1 MKKFFRIAGS
11 LIVAVAAGLAAA
23 WWWYLSDDIVAGAA
37 MPGELV
43 RGTLVHD
50 GIERRWLV
58 YLPTTLADRPSIVLV
73 LHGSGGD
80 GDRIRRLTSHAFDR
94 QAERHGF
101 IAVYPDGF
109 ERHWN
114 DCRATAGYSAN
125 ARDIDDVG
133 FLGALVDAMRARWGA
148 DPSRLF
154 AAGLSNGGHMAY
166 RLGLEAPERVR
177 GIAAIAAS
185 LPVGANLDC
194 ARRGRPVPVMIVN
207 GTDDPVNPYGG
218 GLVDF
223 LGDTSRGSVLSATDT
238 AAYWAGLA
246 GLTDAPETLAMPDD
260 VPGDGS
266 TVSRTVWARDGVPSV
281 VLVTVAGGGHTIPH
295 PRSRLPRLLGRTN
308 HDVDAAAMICDFF
321 DRLSRPA
328 ISAAILNGQ
337 NGLATPRNATL
348 AIPTQ

>member
-1 MKKFFRIAGS
+1 MRKLFRIAGS
-11 LIVAVAAGLAAA
+11 LAVVVAAGLLTA
-23 WWWYLSDDIVAGAA
+23 WWWYLFDDIVAGAA
-37 MPGELV
+37 MPGDLV
-43 RGTLVHD
+43 RGTLNHD

-73 LHGSGGD
+73 LHGSRGD
-80 GDRIRRLTSHAFDR
+80 GDRIRRLTSHAFDQ

-109 ERHWN
+109 EQHWN
-114 DCRATAGYSAN
+114 DCRATASYSAN
-125 ARDIDDVG
+125 ARAIDDVG
-133 FLGALVDAMRARWGA
+133 FLAALVDEMRARWGA
-148 DPSRLF
+148 DPSRVF

-185 LPVGANLDC
+185 LPVDANLDC

-246 GLTDAPETLAMPDD
+246 GLTGASETLAMPDE

-266 TVSRTVWARDGVPSV
+266 TVSRTVWARDGAPSV
-281 VLVTVAGGGHTIPH
+281 VLVTVSGGGHTIPH

-321 DRLSRPA
+321 DRLSRA
-328 ISAAILNGQ
+328 EISASVLNGQ